1 MEAEIMAIKDKSV
14 REYQIA
20 SYGDAVAKRYAS
32 LKEKGTE
39 HSAMEKDPLLRHLKA
54 KLSRY
59 RKRLLAAARKARKAE
74 PKPVPVEEPPKK
86 EESPQKKQKTKKAAG

>member
-1 MEAEIMAIKDKSV
+1 MAIKDKSV

-39 HSAMEKDPLLRHLKA
+39 HSVTEKDPLLRHLKA
-54 KLSRY
+54 ELSRH
-59 RKRLLAAARKARKAE
+59 RKRLLAATRKVE
-74 PKPVPVEEPPKK
+74 PKPVPVEEPPKT
-86 EESPQKKQKTKKAAG
+86 EESPKKKQKTKKAAG